1 MPSRK
6 GRRALANNPNNLN
19 KFYPTCLRQEADLP
33 SSRIAHSSKRRL
45 FRLLRLLAINLAG
58 MVR

>member
-19 KFYPTCLRQEADLP
+19 KFYPTCLRQEADL
-33 SSRIAHSSKRRL
+33 A
-45 FRLLRLLAINLAG
+45 LRGCLTLV
-58 MVR
+58 VRQPRCENGG